1 MIKKNYFGRNIQP
14 CALGVKI
21 LWLFLVLIFTPL
33 SSAKIHIEPYVGFS
47 LISTNS
53 RPLMEKTLKQTTEAI
68 NYLSEGRYYGGLTS
82 GMRLGY
88 SSLDLAV
95 GMDMTFGY
103 WSSLYKENF
112 TPFRNKE
119 TLIPLLPGI
128 FISYK
133 LPLLL
138 RAYAVLIP
146 LARIQFKSQE
156 GNLNSWCNKSQGAK
170 FGISYLSLPFI
181 SVNFEYLPLYIGG
194 KNCHAWSHTG
204 TAYIN
209 FIF

>member
-1 MIKKNYFGRNIQP
+1 MTKKIHFDRNIQL
-14 CALGVKI
+14 CVKVIYFSLG
-21 LWLFLVLIFTPL
+21 LFFTPL

-53 RPLMEKTLKQTTEAI
+53 RPLIEKTRKQTTEAI

-88 SSLDLAV
+88 SSLGLAV
-95 GMDMTFGY
+95 GMDITFGY

-119 TLIPLLPGI
+119 ILIPTLPGL
-128 FISYK
+128 FVSYK

-146 LARIQFKSQE
+146 QALIQFKSQE
-156 GNLNSWCNKSQGAK
+156 GDLKSWCNSSRGAK
-170 FGISYLSLPFI
+170 FGLSYLSLPFM
-181 SVNFEYLPLYIGG
+181 SVNFEYLPLYING
-194 KNCHAWSHTG
+194 KDCHTWSHTG